1 MDGKQAGRAW
11 GVGIV
16 GTGLIAHFH
25 ARAVAE
31 TPGARLVAVCGR
43 DAARTA
49 AFASAHGC
57 GMASSLEDLI
67 RRSEVDVLMVA
78 TPSGAHLDAAVAA
91 ARAGKHVLCEKPLEI
106 SRARIDTMIRAHRE
120 AGTRLG
126 CIFQLRHMPALEP
139 VRAALREGRFGTL
152 TYAGAY
158 VPWWR
163 DTAYYR
169 DSSWHGTREGDGGG
183 ALMNQAIHM
192 IDLLCDLLPPVV
204 SVSAH
209 ISAVG
214 HPGIETEDSAVA
226 ALRFEGGAVGVV
238 YGTTAAWPGQAKR
251 LEISGTGGTAVL
263 TDERLT
269 RFSFRDARDSDLSW
283 VSNALCETAAGAAQP
298 GAMSHALHTACL
310 GAFLESLR
318 SGTPFAVSGESARRP
333 VSLIEAIYEAART
346 GRSIRPNLD

>member
-1 MDGKQAGRAW
+1 MDRKENGHVW

-43 DAARTA
+43 NAARTA
-49 AFASAHGC
+49 AFASTYGC
-57 GMASSLEDLI
+57 EAVSSLEDLVC
-67 RRSEVDVLMVA
+67 RSELDVLMIA
-78 TPSGAHLDAAVAA
+78 TPSGAHLDAAIAA

-106 SRARIDTMIRAHRE
+106 SRARIDTMIHAHRE

-126 CIFQLRHMPALEP
+126 CIFQLRYMSALEP
-139 VRAALREGRFGTL
+139 IRAALREGRFGTL

-163 DTAYYR
+163 DAAYYH
-169 DSSWHGTREGDGGG
+169 DSSWRGTWKGDGGG

-192 IDLLCDLLPPVV
+192 IDLLCDLLPPVI

-209 ISAVG
+209 VSAVG

-226 ALRFEGGAVGVV
+226 SLGFEGGAVGVV

-251 LEISGTGGTAVL
+251 LEISGTDGTAVL
-263 TDERLT
+263 TDDRLT
-269 RFSFRDARDSDLSW
+269 RFSFREARDSDSSW
-283 VSNALCETAAGAAQP
+283 VSHAPCETAAGAAQP
-298 GAMSHALHTACL
+298 GAMSHALHAACL
-310 GAFLESLR
+310 GAFLESLQN
-318 SGTPFAVSGESARRP
+318 GTPFAICGESARRP
-333 VSLIEAIYEAART
+333 VALIEAIYEAART
-346 GRSIRPNLD
+346 GQTVRPNPD